1 MRKLKAALA
10 FLDENL
16 EYFLIVV
23 FYSYFVIVVVV
34 EVVLRYGFNSSLLI
48 AEETARYAFIWLAWI
63 AASLA
68 TRKRLHISIQ
78 VFEERQSRN
87 TQFGLS
93 FVYNLLFILLCVY
106 GIRYVLPIIQSQ
118 FDYGTLS
125 RAAQLPMFLVYL
137 AVPLG
142 YALMVLRVIQNMVI
156 DYLDFRAGRDLKKGQ
171 ALF

>member
-1 MRKLKAALA
+1 MQKLKAALA

-23 FYSYFVIVVVV
+23 FYSYFVIVVVT
-34 EVVLRYGFNSSLLI
+34 EVVLRYAFNSSLLI

-68 TRKRLHISIQ
+68 AKERLHISIQ
-78 VFEERQSRN
+78 VFEERQPRKIR
-87 TQFGLS
+87 FLLS
-93 FVYNLLFILLCVY
+93 FVYNLLFILLCLY

-118 FDYGTLS
+118 HDYGTLS
-125 RAAQLPMFLVYL
+125 RAAQLPMFIVFL
-137 AVPLG
+137 AVPVG
-142 YALMVLRVIQNMVI
+142 YTLMVLRVIQNMVI
-156 DYLDFRAGRDLKKGQ
+156 DYLDYRAGRELRKGL